1 MLFSVSPGLVDRRL
15 GHDHNTIHEI
25 TLRITNSLFDGSATQ
40 LRKLHLREPPDEV
53 VAHFRRHY

>member
-1 MLFSVSPGLVDRRL
+1 MVFPVSRGFVDRRL
-15 GHDHNTIHEI
+15 GHDNNTIHGI
-25 TLRITNSLFDGSATQ
+25 TLSITNSLFDGNATR